1 MKYAK
6 HTDRTIVAN
15 DTAANIAGEIFLKY
29 KMIAPKNRI
38 IAVKMSQIF
47 SELAARRIVS
57 PVRWITQLMYFSGRL
72 ITKAATL
79 CA

>member
-15 DTAANIAGEIFLKY
+15 DTVANRAGEIFLRY
-29 KMIAPKNRI
+29 NTIAPKNRI
-38 IAVKMSQIF
+38 TAVRISQIF

-57 PVRWITQLMYFSGRL
+57 PVR
-72 ITKAATL
+72 
-79 CA
+79 